1 MENEGKA
8 KVKDFWSED
17 DLNTGFRVWKLE
29 EWFTSQLPWEVGRSL
44 YQELQKRK
52 IEKRE
57 KENQLRWGY
66 G

>member
-1 MENEGKA
+1 MENKGKA
-8 KVKDFWSED
+8 KVKYFWSED
-17 DLNTGFRVWKLE
+17 DPNTGFRVWKSE
-29 EWFTSQLPWEVGRSL
+29 EWFTSQLLWEVSRSL

-57 KENQLRWGY
+57 KANQLRWGY